1 MKSKEFEALSKESQQ
16 QYFRLYIEFLKLKN
30 KKGYKIDII
39 EAKTFEQVIRQL
51 ENYKK

>member
-30 KKGYKIDII
+30 KKGQMETLRKVTI
-39 EAKTFEQVIRQL
+39 
-51 ENYKK
+51 

>member
-30 KKGYKIDII
+30 KKVRWRPLRKVTI
-39 EAKTFEQVIRQL
+39 
-51 ENYKK
+51 